1 MTKFDEEFKENYSEF
16 LKISKRILQNRPLST
31 NATKLNEY
39 RDSLINSYNNILL
52 HVKGHSES
60 CEFSEVQVKLTRCK
74 DLLSKCFIKLNSQIK
89 IPIEPLALIF
99 KTDLANSDSE
109 EEYFDAKSQAS
120 VSFAIKRSASLPS
133 IKDSLS
139 VLEIPASATSSPNFS
154 IYSKVL
160 TEMATAEQK
169 KSFIS
174 LCASINRE
182 NYSGDPLALESFL
195 DKISLIEDLAEE
207 NLTSTLIA
215 FLKSKLEGKA
225 REAIPTQIN
234 SVSDIKSA
242 LRNRIKPDNS
252 KVVAGK
258 IAALHVNNNNYSDF
272 AKRVQELSDS
282 LERSLIIEGM
292 TQEKAHEMA
301 IEQTVNVCRLNA
313 RSDLVK
319 SILASTKFSDSKDVV
334 EKLIVEQNNE
344 VKERQVLTF
353 RSRGINTFRN
363 SRGGYRGTNP
373 TRNFTAYRNNRSF
386 SSNNNNFNS
395 YNSQRYR
402 PANENRYH
410 NNNNGSR
417 VNSNNNTNRNN
428 NARTANGRSRNAKV
442 RALNALA
449 PQERTLGEQE

>member
-1 MTKFDEEFKENYSEF
+1 
-16 LKISKRILQNRPLST
+16 
-31 NATKLNEY
+31 
-39 RDSLINSYNNILL
+39 
-52 HVKGHSES
+52 
-60 CEFSEVQVKLTRCK
+60 
-74 DLLSKCFIKLNSQIK
+74 
-89 IPIEPLALIF
+89 
-99 KTDLANSDSE
+99 
-109 EEYFDAKSQAS
+109 
-120 VSFAIKRSASLPS
+120 
-133 IKDSLS
+133 
-139 VLEIPASATSSPNFS
+139 
-154 IYSKVL
+154 
-160 TEMATAEQK
+160 MATAEQK

-174 LCASINRE
+174 LCASII
-182 NYSGDPLALESFL
+182 NYNGDLLALESFL

-225 REAIPTQIN
+225 REAIPIQVN

-272 AKRVQELSDS
+272 AKRVEELSDS
-282 LERSLIIEGM
+282 LERSLIIEGI

-301 IEQTVNVCRLNA
+301 VEQTVSVCRLNA

-334 EKLIVEQNNE
+334 AKLIVEQNNE
-344 VKERQVLTF
+344 VKERQVLSF
-353 RSRGINTFRN
+353 RSRGNNTFRN
-363 SRGGYRGTNP
+363 SRGGYRGANP
-373 TRNFTAYRNNRSF
+373 TRNFIGYRNNRSF

-402 PANENRYH
+402 SANGNRYH
-410 NNNNGSR
+410 NNSNGSR

-428 NARTANGRSRNAKV
+428 NARTANGRSRNVNV
-442 RALNALA
+442 RALNAHA
-449 PQERTLGEQE
+449 PQERTLGEQELNN